1 MKIKFLGAAGNV
13 TGSKFLAETRG
24 SRILVDCGLYQER
37 NLQDRNWENLAVS
50 PASIKNVLLTHGHLD
65 HCGYLPKL
73 VKEGFNGN
81 IFCTLPTQEIAQIV
95 LLDAARIQEED
106 AVTKKT
112 RHHNENR
119 RGPHPEIPLYT
130 VEDAKKVFP
139 LFKTIPYEEQIR
151 VSPDAKAIFHD
162 VGHILGAATIELEID
177 DGKRKKTVIF
187 SGDIGRW
194 DRPLLNDP
202 VIPGKAD
209 CVLMESTYGD
219 RRHEEPNV
227 AVERLRKIIVET
239 QNAGGNVVVPTF
251 ATERAQDLLYYL
263 SGLMRN
269 GRIPAVPVFIDSPM
283 AIDITEIF
291 KKSVYYLDEET
302 KELIRKG
309 ASPFSFPLLNIA
321 RTAEESKAI
330 NFKKGTSVIL
340 SGSGMCTGG
349 RVKHHL
355 KHNINRTESTVLF
368 VGYQAPG
375 TLGREL
381 LNGAGNVR
389 IFGENYPVRAK
400 IESIEGFSGHADRNE
415 LLRWISG
422 FKKTPEKILVIHG
435 EKETAI
441 RFADTLRGNLKNSVS
456 VPEYLQEVE
465 LPAGEP
471 VQSGTTGINFQKD
484 RN

>member
-1 MKIKFLGAAGNV
+1 MKVKFLGAAENV

-37 NLQDRNWENLAVS
+37 DLQDRNWERFAAP
-50 PASIKNVLLTHGHLD
+50 PASVENVLLTHSHLD
-65 HCGYLPKL
+65 HCGYLPRL

-81 IFCTLPTQEIAQIV
+81 IFCTPPTKEITQIL

-112 RHHNENR
+112 RHQSEDR

-139 LFKTIPYEEQIR
+139 LFKTTPYEEQVQ
-151 VSPDAKAIFHD
+151 VSPDVKATFHD
-162 VGHILGAATIELEID
+162 AGHILGAATIELEVD
-177 DGKRKKTVIF
+177 EGESKRTVVF

-194 DRPLLNDP
+194 DRPILNDP

-209 CVLMESTYGD
+209 YVLMESTYGD
-219 RRHEEPNV
+219 RLHEEQNV
-227 AVERLRKIIVET
+227 SVERLREIIIET

-251 ATERAQDLLYYL
+251 ATERAQEILYYL

-269 GRIPAVPVFIDSPM
+269 GRIPSVPVFIDSPM

-291 KKSVYYLDEET
+291 KKNVAYLDEET
-302 KELIRKG
+302 KELIKKG
-309 ASPFSFPLLNIA
+309 ESPFSFPLLNTA
-321 RTAEESKAI
+321 RTTEESKAI

-355 KHNINRTESTVLF
+355 KHNINRAESTVLF
-368 VGYQAPG
+368 VGYQAQG

-381 LNGAGNVR
+381 SDGARNVR

-400 IESIEGFSGHADRNE
+400 IENVEGFSGHADRNE
-415 LLRWISG
+415 LLRWVSG
-422 FKKTPEKILVIHG
+422 FKKTPEKIFVIHG

-441 RFADTLRGNLKNSVS
+441 RFADTLRKNVKSSVI
-456 VPEYLQEVE
+456 VPEYLQEV
-465 LPAGEP
+465 LL
-471 VQSGTTGINFQKD
+471 
-484 RN
+484 